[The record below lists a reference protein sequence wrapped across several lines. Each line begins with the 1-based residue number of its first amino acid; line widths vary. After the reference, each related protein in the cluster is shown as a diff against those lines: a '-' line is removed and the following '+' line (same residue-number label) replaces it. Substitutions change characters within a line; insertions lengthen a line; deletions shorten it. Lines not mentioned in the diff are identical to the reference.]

1 MSQQQTLRP
10 ESLVNTLHPLLLCLL
25 LLYLLPGLFS
35 DDTAQAVWKT
45 YHLDT
50 VVASAQQY

>member
-1 MSQQQTLRP
+1 MSQQPTLGP
-10 ESLVNTLHPLLLCLL
+10 ESLVNALHPLLLCFL
-25 LLYLLPGLFS
+25 LLYLLPDLFS

-50 VVASAQQY
+50 FIIGAQGY